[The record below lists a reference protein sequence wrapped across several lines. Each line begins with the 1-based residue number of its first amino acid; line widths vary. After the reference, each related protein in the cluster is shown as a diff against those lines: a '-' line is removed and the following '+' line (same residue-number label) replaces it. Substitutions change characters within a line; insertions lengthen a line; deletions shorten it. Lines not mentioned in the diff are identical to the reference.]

1 MKAGVSYM
9 AIFRFIAKTFL
20 SIIGYI
26 LIFLG
31 YFIGLVAKLGGI
43 LLYVL
48 ATLFLIAALI
58 FTFSNDF
65 TTQNKLMMWAAA
77 FAFSLLSMFIS
88 VLPGLMTG
96 FGSYLVELL

>member
-1 MKAGVSYM
+1 M
-9 AIFRFIAKTFL
+9 AIFRFIDKTFL

-43 LLYVL
+43 LYVL